1 LVAPGDSSLTWNI
14 RHDALHGREA
24 DRVLED
30 VAATCRTICRA
41 HLPRASGY
49 ELTCTRLSGPLDG
62 VTITVA
68 RANFRAMVSVQR
80 FTTSND
86 AQPEARPLRLR
97 LVASARHR
105 VAEVLGES
113 RERQLAKWGV
123 SGCVAATLSAGAIA
137 LHVAGVLA
145 TWGYALLL
153 LPALVGTRVC
163 VAMWIADNLRQREL
177 PASRAE
183 QAQAQAR
190 VAAEAR
196 DLVRWQRILREL
208 EAQRDAVI
216 ERFSLRPFRGLSPA
230 RPSESSP
237 SALAPAA
244 AHAVP

>member
-1 LVAPGDSSLTWNI
+1 MAQGDSSLTWSI

-80 FTTSND
+80 FEASVD
-86 AQPEARPLRLR
+86 AHTKARPLRLR
-97 LVASARHR
+97 LVAAARHD
-105 VAEVLGES
+105 VAELPGEA
-113 RERQLAKWGV
+113 RERALAKWGV
-123 SGCVAATLSAGAIA
+123 SGCVAATLSGGAIA
-137 LHVAGVLA
+137 LHVAGMLTA
-145 TWGYALLL
+145 WGYALLL
-153 LPALVGTRVC
+153 LPALFGTRVC
-163 VAMWIADNLRQREL
+163 MAMWVADNLRQRQL

-183 QAQAQAR
+183 QAQVQAR
-190 VAAEAR
+190 AAAEAR
-196 DLVRWQRILREL
+196 DLARWGRILREL

-230 RPSESSP
+230 RAGDASCSG
-237 SALAPAA
+237 LAPLPSI
-244 AHAVP
+244 V